1 MPFHSTIDN
10 NGVGASNWVD
20 FTSIQYI
27 VKTLH
32 SLDCYRWS
40 LQKQVGCFNYKVVTL
55 VAYKLERQWRY
66 ERYRRQKYFQSNPRG
81 CCSCSSSYHQ
91 NTLKPLKTY
100 AKIYYKCTIQN
111 CSMELSCS
119 WGKQLGDSLPDVLT
133 IFMQCI
139 RWIGQQTS
147 LSHHFYATACAWN
160 NSFVLPT
167 CVWLLQYLRTKQFF
181 TVGNVQAHCCCQ
193 HNSLQAYIGWLLSY
207 LSSEDALLAVD
218 SLSLSIVDLPNLQ

>member
-1 MPFHSTIDN
+1 MFDSFPCHYTLLDN
-10 NGVGASNWVD
+10 NGLGVSNWVN
-20 FTSIQYI
+20 FKSIQYI

-55 VAYKLERQWRY
+55 VAYKLERQWWY

-139 RWIGQQTS
+139 RWTGQQTS
-147 LSHHFYATACAWN
+147 LSHHFYATVLGTTVLFCRLVCDYYSTCRQ
-160 NSFVLPT
+160 NSFFILLVMCKRIVVANITRYRLILDGCCLT
-167 CVWLLQYLRTKQFF
+167 CRLKM
-181 TVGNVQAHCCCQ
+181 HC
-193 HNSLQAYIGWLLSY
+193 
-207 LSSEDALLAVD
+207 
-218 SLSLSIVDLPNLQ
+218 